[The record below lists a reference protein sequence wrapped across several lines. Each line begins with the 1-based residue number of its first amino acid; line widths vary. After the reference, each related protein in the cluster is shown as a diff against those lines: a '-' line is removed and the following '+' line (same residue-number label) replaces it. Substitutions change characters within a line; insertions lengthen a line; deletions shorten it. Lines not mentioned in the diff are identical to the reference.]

1 MKTVI
6 IGGSAAGIQAAEDLR
21 RLEPGAQITVISDE
35 PHYPYSR
42 CLISRYVEGK
52 LPAQALRFRTGR
64 FFEQYN
70 IDGWLG
76 ARVERIDPA
85 AGHVELADGRQAP
98 YDRLLLA
105 TGSRPFIP
113 NIPGLDLGNVFTFHS
128 MADAEAI
135 VAAGSEAQR
144 GAESVVVLGAGFAG
158 LEAAYALARQG
169 KQVTVVERMGQILPN
184 QLDWTGSGIIQSDLE
199 SSGVRILL
207 DNSVAAIE
215 GAGVVSSVSLTDRSS
230 LAADMVIVATG
241 TRPNVELAQ
250 QAGLTTQRGI
260 VVDAYLQTSAPGIY
274 AAGDVIEI
282 DDIATGRRGC
292 SATWFNAVLQGKFA
306 ASNMAGRR
314 RIYSDA
320 VGIQNAVQFHH
331 LPAISYG
338 QTLVGAEVAED
349 FEVMTL
355 HRGSVYKK
363 LVLKANILRGMIF
376 VGDIAKAGF
385 YAALIR
391 HRVDLSEVKPRLL
404 DDDFSYAAV
413 MDQNSFGQKNPYA
426 NTDPAW
432 QSDTFWAQRAQ
443 AAGIVR

>member
-1 MKTVI
+1 MQTVI

-21 RLEPGAQITVISDE
+21 KLEPQARITVISDE

-52 LPAQALRFRTGR
+52 LHADALRFRTGR
-64 FFEQYN
+64 FFEQYD

-76 ARVERIDPA
+76 ARVERIDPT
-85 AGHVELADGRQAP
+85 AGYVELTDGRQAP

-105 TGSRPFIP
+105 TGSRPFVP
-113 NIPGLDLGNVFTFHS
+113 GIPGLDLGNVFTFHS

-135 VAAGSEAQR
+135 VAAASRAAR
-144 GAESVVVLGAGFAG
+144 VVVLGAGFAG

-184 QLDWTGSGIIQSDLE
+184 QLDWTGSGIIQGDLE

-230 LAADMVIVATG
+230 LAADLVIVATG

-282 DDIATGRRGC
+282 EDIATGRRGC
-292 SATWFNAVLQGKFA
+292 SATWFNAILQGKYA
-306 ASNMAGRR
+306 ASNMAGASTHLLGCGGHPERGAVPPSPRHLLWADPGGRR
-314 RIYSDA
+314 GRGGFRGHD
-320 VGIQNAVQFHH
+320 
-331 LPAISYG
+331 PAPG
-338 QTLVGAEVAED
+338 QRLQETGPERQCPAGHDLCGRYRPGRVLCGAH
-349 FEVMTL
+349 TPS
-355 HRGSVYKK
+355 RGSE
-363 LVLKANILRGMIF
+363 RGQ
-376 VGDIAKAGF
+376 
-385 YAALIR
+385 
-391 HRVDLSEVKPRLL
+391 
-404 DDDFSYAAV
+404 AAV
-413 MDQNSFGQKNPYA
+413 
-426 NTDPAW
+426 
-432 QSDTFWAQRAQ
+432 
-443 AAGIVR
+443 AG